1 MLELMLS
8 RHLIK
13 PIFSILL
20 GLGAIIGVTCL
31 LVVLS
36 LFQNYFLS
44 SEKVFMGIHP
54 HIEIHKEM
62 TEDDGWEILKQL
74 KNAFPELT
82 DAKPALYL
90 QTQLSISK
98 ADIVDAACAIE
109 QNQSFCLEKY
119 EGEFSKIVVKQ
130 GFNLSEKKDEKVLIK
145 GIVVDGSDTVM
156 EIKRII
162 NGSLDL
168 KRLTQTED
176 SNGNVL
182 PFGFY
187 MEQSFF
193 NEISGAFLVSFPEL
207 AGDKFNHFRL
217 NGGLKLGTKRGEL
230 PLFIMSLDILQ
241 ALVNKPKQLNTIEIK
256 VAKPYES
263 DEIAQ
268 AIQNRLGTE
277 YQVTSW
283 IEKEKAAFA
292 FLNIIKF
299 MIFMIVFSICLVAA
313 ISVYSTLSLAV
324 IENRKK
330 ISILKA
336 LGLKESSIYLIF
348 ISNAL
353 MIGIVGVVI
362 GGILGYISSH
372 YFIVYFGENLRALGI
387 VNPEIQLTQAYF
399 LITATATL
407 LLFLL
412 TAIVPA
418 RNAIRMDA
426 VDNL

>member
-62 TEDDGWEILKQL
+62 TEDDGWKIIKQL

-109 QNQSFCLEKY
+109 KNQSFCLEKY
-119 EGEFSKIVVKQ
+119 EGKFSKIVVKQ

-268 AIQNRLGTE
+268 AIQNLLGTE
-277 YQVTSW
+277 FQVTSW

-336 LGLKESSIYLIF
+336 LGLKEASIYLIF

-362 GGILGYISSH
+362 GGILGYITSH

-387 VNPEIQLTQAYF
+387 VNPEIQLTQADF